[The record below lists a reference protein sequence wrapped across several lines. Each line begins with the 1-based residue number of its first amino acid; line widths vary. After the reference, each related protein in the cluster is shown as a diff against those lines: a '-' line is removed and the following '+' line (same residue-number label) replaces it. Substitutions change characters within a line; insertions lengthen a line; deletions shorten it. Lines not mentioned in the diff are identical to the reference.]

1 MNPRTQFIVRT
12 ALFLALSILF
22 PIAFHQFGLGGRI
35 FLPMHIP
42 VLLAGAIVGPA
53 AGFLTGLLAPSLSFM
68 LTGMPPSYA
77 VPLMTCEL
85 VLYGIIMGYFYRK
98 LKLNIYVALILA
110 LIAGRI
116 GFAAGLFLLG
126 LVIELPYGVKEYFT
140 GAVLAGLPGIAIQI
154 VFIPPLVLSIVR
166 RMKRRPLP

>member
-42 VLLAGAIVGPA
+42 VLLAGAVVGPV
-53 AGFLTGLLAPSLSFM
+53 AGFLTGLLAPGLSFM
-68 LTGMPPSYA
+68 MTGMPPSYA

-85 VLYGIIMGYFYRK
+85 ILYGMIIGYLYRK
-98 LKLNIYVALILA
+98 LRLNIYLA
-110 LIAGRI
+110 LIIALVAGRI
-116 GFAAGLFLLG
+116 GFAAGLYLLG
-126 LVIELPYGVKEYFT
+126 LIIEMPYGVKEYFT
-140 GAVLAGLPGIAIQI
+140 GAVLAGLPGIAIQL
-154 VFIPPLVLSIVR
+154 VFIPPLVISIMR
-166 RMKRRPLP
+166 RLNRRPLP